1 MGAEVCERSRR
12 RYMWPHPR
20 QLRTVRHVRAPPGR
34 EKRSEE
40 TEPWL
45 PAIFQ
50 EPVMSLCRPV
60 SPTPGK
66 KRCCRP
72 SFEKWPRCY
81 DARLA
86 SRRTG
91 CRGAPVAVT
100 SWCREDRSFQN
111 LSSAFA
117 SDISVFTK
125 CWFCSFASASLLPRR
140 LTQGGPAG
148 EAQQRPTSRGPQASE
163 DSFPCPAEIWQRVGS
178 GEGGTGALGTP
189 ESSARVH
196 VGASPATATTRCC
209 VLK

>member
-1 MGAEVCERSRR
+1 
-12 RYMWPHPR
+12 MWPHPR

-50 EPVMSLCRPV
+50 EPVTSLCRPV

-66 KRCCRP
+66 KRSCRP

-117 SDISVFTK
+117 SDISVSTK
-125 CWFCSFASASLLPRR
+125 RCFCSFASASLCLAASHGEVLLARLSSGRRRRGRR
-140 LTQGGPAG
+140 LRRTHSRVLLKSGSEWGPGKEGRAPWG
-148 EAQQRPTSRGPQASE
+148 PLRVRPGCTLGLPQPQRQHGVA
-163 DSFPCPAEIWQRVGS
+163 C
-178 GEGGTGALGTP
+178 
-189 ESSARVH
+189 
-196 VGASPATATTRCC
+196 
-209 VLK
+209 